1 MNYFDG
7 ENKRI
12 QRENISDD
20 AKNKILEFLRFV
32 KEREELSD
40 KRIYFYSNYLR
51 LIARNMG
58 NAFLN
63 PTDND
68 IENAMAFQRN
78 RTTQSGGKLSE
89 WSIENYKAT
98 FRKFYTWLGKKDAVS
113 WIKRNNRP
121 NYKVKPDY
129 SISQDEVDMLISA
142 CYNARDKAIFSLL
155 YDTGIR
161 LGEMLTIR
169 IKDIEFDDYGMKII
183 VTGKT
188 GTRVVRATGDS
199 VGFVRGWM
207 NVHPDMF
214 NEDAWLF
221 CGIGTDMHGN
231 STIREPMDYGQIYRM
246 IAKVKKRAIKGG
258 FPASKRVNPHKF
270 RHNRATQLA
279 SKVREPILEKQM
291 GWIPSSRMTRVY
303 VHLNDDEVDTAMLE
317 ANGIKV
323 EKKQLET
330 RKSRTCLSCKTP
342 NPAKSKYCLQCGRPL
357 DFEEARIMDERTT
370 RVVATLKESNLISE
384 SEKTLING
392 LSPDAQNEIIGIML
406 KSFKQNGKFEELKK
420 MITDDK

>member
-1 MNYFDG
+1 MNLVDG
-7 ENKRI
+7 EIKRI
-12 QRENISDD
+12 QNENISDD
-20 AKNKILEFLRFV
+20 ARNKILEFLRFI

-40 KRIYFYSNYLR
+40 KRLYFYSNYLR

-63 PTDND
+63 PTDKD
-68 IENAMAFQRN
+68 IETAMAYQRS

-98 FRKFYTWLGKKDAVS
+98 FRKFYTWMGKKDVVG

-129 SISQDEVDMLISA
+129 SISQEEVDMLISA
-142 CYNARDKAIFSLL
+142 CYNARDKAIFSIL

-169 IKDIEFDDYGMKII
+169 IKDIEFDDYGMRII

-199 VGFVRGWM
+199 VGFIRGWL

-221 CGIGTDMHGN
+221 CGLGTNMHGD
-231 STIREPMDYGQIYRM
+231 STAREPMDHDQVYRM
-246 IAKVKKRAIKGG
+246 FSKVKARAIKNG
-258 FPASKRVNPHKF
+258 FPASKRINPHKF
-270 RHNRATQLA
+270 RHNRATHLA

-323 EKKQLET
+323 EKKQPDT
-330 RKSRTCLSCKTP
+330 RKSKACLSCKTP

-357 DFEEARIMDERTT
+357 DYSEAKIMDHVIEETAKGLA
-370 RVVATLKESNLISE
+370 VSNLIPE
-384 SEKTLING
+384 SEKSLLTA
-392 LSPDAQNEIIGIML
+392 LSPDAMGEVLLVYLRKL
-406 KSFKQNGKFEELKK
+406 KQEGKLEELAKNL
-420 MITDDK
+420 

>member
-1 MNYFDG
+1 MNLVDG
-7 ENKRI
+7 EIKRI
-12 QRENISDD
+12 QNENISDD
-20 AKNKILEFLRFV
+20 ARNKILEFLRFI

-40 KRIYFYSNYLR
+40 KRLYFYSNYLR

-63 PTDND
+63 PTDKD
-68 IENAMAFQRN
+68 IETAMAYQRS

-98 FRKFYTWLGKKDAVS
+98 FRKFYTWMGKKDAVG

-129 SISQDEVDMLISA
+129 SISQEEVDMLISA
-142 CYNARDKAIFSLL
+142 CYNARDKAIFSIL

-169 IKDIEFDDYGMKII
+169 IKDIEFDDYGMRIM

-199 VGFVRGWM
+199 VGFVRAWL

-214 NEDAWLF
+214 NEEGWLF
-221 CGIGTDMHGN
+221 CGLGTNMHGDN
-231 STIREPMDYGQIYRM
+231 TAREPMDHDQVYRM
-246 IAKVKKRAIKGG
+246 FSKVKARAIKNG
-258 FPASKRVNPHKF
+258 FPVSKRINPHKF

-323 EKKQLET
+323 EKKQPDT
-330 RKSRTCLSCKTP
+330 RKSKACLSCKTP

-357 DFEEARIMDERTT
+357 DYDEAKILDHGIEETAKGLT
-370 RVVATLKESNLISE
+370 ASNLIPE
-384 SEKTLING
+384 SDKVLLTS
-392 LSPDAQNEIIGIML
+392 LSPDAMSEVLLVYL
-406 KSFKQNGKFEELKK
+406 KKLKEAGKLEELAKNL
-420 MITDDK
+420 

>member
-1 MNYFDG
+1 MNLVDG
-7 ENKRI
+7 EIKRI
-12 QRENISDD
+12 QNENISDD
-20 AKNKILEFLRFV
+20 ARNKILEFLRFI

-40 KRIYFYSNYLR
+40 KRLYFYSNYLR

-63 PTDND
+63 PTDKD
-68 IENAMAFQRN
+68 IETAMAYQRS

-98 FRKFYTWLGKKDAVS
+98 FRKFYTWMGKKDAVG

-129 SISQDEVDMLISA
+129 SISQEEVDMLISA
-142 CYNARDKAIFSLL
+142 CYNARDKAIFSIL

-169 IKDIEFDDYGMKII
+169 IKDIEFDDYGMRII

-199 VGFVRGWM
+199 VGFIRGWL

-221 CGIGTDMHGN
+221 CGLGTNMHGD
-231 STIREPMDYGQIYRM
+231 STAREPMDHDQVYRM
-246 IAKVKKRAIKGG
+246 FSKVKARAIKNG
-258 FPASKRVNPHKF
+258 FPASKRINPHKF

-323 EKKQLET
+323 EKKQPDT
-330 RKSRTCLSCKTP
+330 RKSKACLSCKTP

-357 DFEEARIMDERTT
+357 DYSEAKIMDHGIEETAKGLA
-370 RVVATLKESNLISE
+370 VSNLIPE
-384 SEKTLING
+384 SEKSLLTA
-392 LSPDAQNEIIGIML
+392 LSPDAMGEVLLVYLRKL
-406 KSFKQNGKFEELKK
+406 KQEGKLEELAKNL
-420 MITDDK
+420 